1 MSETALSAP
10 ALAQKRSSWSGWLMA
25 IGSSA
30 AFSVGPVAATSAIRL
45 GLNPTTMLFLRF
57 LITIALL
64 GTTLALTAPARLRMD
79 RRGLAFTVGAGLVQ
93 GVGML
98 TFFWSLTRLH
108 TSVASMLFSLFPLV
122 VLLLLALR
130 GERFTYR
137 NGLRLALGI
146 AGVYFLIGPG
156 GQADW
161 VGVLMVGV
169 SILTSSV
176 QTVAMQWFLQEY
188 DARAVTLYMVSGMAV
203 VVSGW
208 WLIEGSGLR
217 VPGWQAWAW
226 IGVLVVVTTYLARL
240 GLFGAVRRLGSG
252 QVALL
257 VPLET
262 FLTVLWSMWFLG
274 DRLSP
279 LQWAGGGLI
288 LFSTLLAVE
297 RLGRAQWPARWRAWT
312 RV

>member
-1 MSETALSAP
+1 
-10 ALAQKRSSWSGWLMA
+10 MA

-30 AFSVGPVAATSAIRL
+30 GFSVGPVAATAAIRL

-57 LITIALL
+57 LMTIALL
-64 GTTLALTAPARLRMD
+64 GITVALTAPSRLRMD
-79 RRGLAFTVGAGLVQ
+79 RRGLAFTVGAGLIN

-98 TFFWSLTRLH
+98 TFFWSLTRLD

-122 VLLLLALR
+122 VLVLLALR

-137 NGLRLALGI
+137 NALRLGLGI
-146 AGVYFLIGPG
+146 AGVYLLIGPG

-169 SILTSSV
+169 AILTSSV
-176 QTVAMQWFLQEY
+176 QTVVMQWFLQEY

-208 WLIEGSGLR
+208 WLIEGPGLE

-226 IGVLVVVTTYLARL
+226 IGVLVLVTTYLARL

-262 FLTVLWSMWFLG
+262 FLTVLWSMWFLD

-288 LFSTLLAVE
+288 LFSTLLAVK
-297 RLGRAQWPARWRAWT
+297 RLGRAKWPARWRAWT
-312 RV
+312 MV